1 MSIEDEYEDVLQNLE
16 QAIIG
21 YYNQNP
27 TLIDSEVEIAI
38 SWLIKFYAAE
48 TQGKSSSYPKPRG
61 IALEVIDSVKEMC
74 EWRLG
79 RERLKVED
87 ESGEITE
94 VAAAEMELQK
104 LTPSEIV
111 VCLKKI
117 QSSVKFWTK
126 KPDRQGYLKQG
137 KSVSNP
143 IDKRIVEQSSCSHY
157 SSLHVSFFDAA
168 SA

>member
-27 TLIDSEVEIAI
+27 TLIDSEVETAI
-38 SWLIKFYAAE
+38 SWLIKVYSAE
-48 TQGKSSSYPKPRG
+48 VQGKTSTYPKPKG
-61 IALEVIDSVKEMC
+61 ISFDVADSVKEMC

-94 VAAAEMELQK
+94 VAAEEMELQK
-104 LTPSEIV
+104 LEPSEILA
-111 VCLKKI
+111 CLKKI
-117 QSSVKFWTK
+117 QSSIKLSVKSQ
-126 KPDRQGYLKQG
+126 PLYMMAG
-137 KSVSNP
+137 K
-143 IDKRIVEQSSCSHY
+143 
-157 SSLHVSFFDAA
+157 L
-168 SA
+168 